1 MHRSARR
8 HCAPITAAIAV
19 IASIAAIASIAFVA
33 PANAQSTDERAV
45 VAVVKQFFDGMRTRD
60 TALMRSTVAPGAVLR
75 SAGGPTGIGDA
86 STVDAFIERIGKGT
100 GPGNDEQIDN
110 PRVLIDGQLASLW
123 AYFTLVRG
131 GMTTINHCG
140 IDEFLLSKGPDG
152 WKVFFISDTHR
163 TEGCTPIAGT
173 SAAAA
178 AAAMA
183 DPKDVASQDAI
194 LAALYDV
201 ISGPAGKMRDWNRFR
216 SLFTAGAR
224 LIPTGVGPDGK
235 ARIRTMSPDEY
246 ATATGSRL
254 EQTGFFEKEI
264 SRTAET
270 YGNVTQAFSTYQ
282 SRHAAADEKPFARG
296 INSIQLFN
304 DGARWW
310 VVTIYWDSEREG
322 NQIPARFLKKP

>member
-1 MHRSARR
+1 MLVSARR
-8 HCAPITAAIAV
+8 HLAPITTA
-19 IASIAAIASIAFVA
+19 IAAIVLAT
-33 PANAQSTDERAV
+33 PAHAQATAQTEEGAV
-45 VAVVKQFFDGMRTRD
+45 ITAVKHFFDGMRTRD
-60 TALMRSTVAPGAVLR
+60 TTLMRSTVAPGAVLR
-75 SAGGPTGIGDA
+75 SAGGLTGLGDP
-86 STVDAFIERIGKGT
+86 STLDAFIERVGKGS
-100 GPGNDEQIDN
+100 GLGNDEQIDN
-110 PRVLIDGQLASLW
+110 PNVLIDGQLASLW

-131 GMTTINHCG
+131 GETRINHCG
-140 IDEFLLSKGPDG
+140 VDEFLLRKGPDG

-178 AAAMA
+178 AAAA
-183 DPKDVASQDAI
+183 GDPKDVASQSAI

-201 ISGPAGKMRDWNRFR
+201 ISGPAGKKRDWDRFR
-216 SLFTAGAR
+216 SLFVPGAR

-254 EQTGFFEKEI
+254 EQSGFFEKEI

-270 YGNVTQAFSTYQ
+270 YGNVTQAFSTYE
-282 SRHAAADEKPFARG
+282 SRHAAVDEKPFARG

-304 DGARWW
+304 DGTRWW
-310 VVTIYWDSEREG
+310 VVTIYWDSERPG
-322 NQIPARFLKKP
+322 NEIPARFLKKP

>member
-1 MHRSARR
+1 MLLAARR
-8 HCAPITAAIAV
+8 LVPITTAIAV
-19 IASIAAIASIAFVA
+19 FVLATPAHAQA
-33 PANAQSTDERAV
+33 PAQTEEGAV
-45 VAVVKQFFDGMRTRD
+45 VTVVKKFFDGMRTRD
-60 TALMRSTVAPGAVLR
+60 TTLMRSTVAPNAVLR

-100 GPGNDEQIDN
+100 GPGNDEQIEN
-110 PRVLIDGQLASLW
+110 PKVQIDGQLASLW

-140 IDEFLLSKGPDG
+140 IDEFLLGKGPDG

-173 SAAAA
+173 SASAAV
-178 AAAMA
+178 AAMA
-183 DPKDVASQDAI
+183 NPKDVASQDAI

-201 ISGPAGKMRDWNRFR
+201 ISGPAGKQRDWNRFR

-224 LIPTGVGPDGK
+224 LIPTGVSPDGK

-254 EQTGFFEKEI
+254 EQSGFFEKEI

-270 YGNVTQAFSTYQ
+270 YGNVTQAFSTYE
-282 SRHAAADEKPFARG
+282 SRHAAVDEKPFARG

-304 DGARWW
+304 DGTRWW
-310 VVTIYWDSEREG
+310 VVTIYWDSERPG
-322 NQIPARFLKKP
+322 NEIPARFLKKP

>member
-1 MHRSARR
+1 MHRSISRR
-8 HCAPITAAIAV
+8 LAP
-19 IASIAAIASIAFVA
+19 IAAIAAFVLATPTHAQA
-33 PANAQSTDERAV
+33 PAQTEEGAV
-45 VAVVKQFFDGMRTRD
+45 VTVVKKFFDGMRTRD
-60 TALMRSTVAPGAVLR
+60 TTLMRSTVAPNAVLR

-86 STVDAFIERIGKGT
+86 STVDAFIERIGSGT
-100 GPGNDEQIDN
+100 GPGNDEQIEN
-110 PRVLIDGQLASLW
+110 PKVQIDGQLASLW

-140 IDEFLLSKGPDG
+140 IDEFLLGKGPDG

-178 AAAMA
+178 VAAMA
-183 DPKDVASQDAI
+183 NPKDVASQDAI

-201 ISGPAGKMRDWNRFR
+201 ISGPAGKKREWDRFR
-216 SLFTAGAR
+216 SLFVPGAR

-235 ARIRTMSPDEY
+235 TRIRTMSPDEY

-254 EQTGFFEKEI
+254 EQSGFFEKEI
-264 SRTAET
+264 ARTAET
-270 YGNVTQAFSTYQ
+270 YGNVTQAFSTYE

-296 INSIQLFN
+296 INSIQLYY
-304 DGARWW
+304 DGTRWW
-310 VVTIYWDSEREG
+310 VVTIYWDSERPG
-322 NQIPARFLKKP
+322 NEIPARFLKKP